1 MRFPLAA
8 LFFVISGFIFFVCW
22 AVASFLMTT
31 VSDAMTPFASNLS
44 TAGAAGTINT
54 ISLLSTAFG
63 ILCALFFIIGIV
75 LIFVLDSWSDEPEM
89 YWRR

>member
-8 LFFVISGFIFFVCW
+8 LFFLISSFIFFVCW
-22 AVASFLMTT
+22 AVASYLLTT
-31 VSDAMTPFASNLS
+31 VSNAMSPFAANLS
-44 TAGAAGTINT
+44 TTGATDVIN
-54 ISLLSTAFG
+54 LLPTALG
-63 ILCALFFIIGIV
+63 ILSALFFMVGIL

>member
-8 LFFVISGFIFFVCW
+8 LFFLITSFIFFVSW
-22 AVASFLMTT
+22 AVTSYLLSS
-31 VSDAMTPFASNLS
+31 VSDAMSPLAATLS
-44 TAGAAGTINT
+44 SSGATEIISMLPTALGIICAIFFIT
-54 ISLLSTAFG
+54 G
-63 ILCALFFIIGIV
+63 IL

>member
-8 LFFVISGFIFFVCW
+8 LFFLITSFIFFVSW
-22 AVASFLMTT
+22 AVSSYLMTA
-31 VSDAMTPFASNLS
+31 VSDAMSPLAAALS
-44 TAGAAGTINT
+44 GSGATDI
-54 ISLLSTAFG
+54 IILLPYALG
-63 ILCALFFIIGIV
+63 ILCAIFFITGIL

>member
-8 LFFVISGFIFFVCW
+8 LFFIISGFIFFVCW
-22 AVASFLMTT
+22 AVSSLLLTT
-31 VSDAMTPFASNLS
+31 VDDAITPYASNLS
-44 TAGAAGTINT
+44 SASATSTIAT
-54 ISLLSTAFG
+54 ISLLSSAFG
-63 ILCALFFIIGIV
+63 ILCVLFFIIGIV